1 MIILFY
7 NKVLCL
13 AFSFQ
18 FCLLG
23 FYHLVSR
30 LPRKS
35 TSALFF
41 SCVFCSLWICLSM
54 QLHFFFGLFPSL
66 ALNHRVWWY
75 PAIQPWQRTFPDT
88 FSGMDAHKF
97 SSVIN
102 LHKESRKSMSSCPCL
117 NGNWVLLI
125 SNNGWNRSQIVTRI
139 LLNRTH
145 GGLGNE

>member
-30 LPRKS
+30 LLRKS

-117 NGNWVLLI
+117 PLMGTGSCLSLI
-125 SNNGWNRSQIVTRI
+125 MAETGAKLSQESCWIG
-139 LLNRTH
+139 H
-145 GGLGNE
+145 MGD